1 MVSGEEQR
9 FHLVAG
15 LGNPGREYCNTRHN
29 AGFMAL
35 DALAKIMSGKSEEKE
50 IHGGL
55 LRQARCRG
63 GIVSLVKPVT
73 YMNLSGT
80 TVSSFMR
87 KKGIGADGLL
97 LMYDDM
103 DLPLG
108 RIRFCMGGGAAGHK
122 GVDSVIKEL
131 GTADFARLRIGIG
144 RRNDNPD
151 KAGYVLSEFSESE
164 KELFSKVIDMAA
176 EAVKLSLYR
185 GLQKAMNGYNGRF
198 LGESADDK
206 KAHIV

>member
-1 MVSGEEQR
+1 MASGEEQR
-9 FHLVAG
+9 FHIVAG

-29 AGFMAL
+29 AGFMAV
-35 DALAKIMSGKSEEKE
+35 DRLAELMSGKSEEKE

-55 LRQARCRG
+55 LRQVRCRG

-80 TVSSFMR
+80 TVSAFMR
-87 KKGIGADGLL
+87 KKAIDAAGLL
-97 LMYDDM
+97 LVYDDM

-108 RIRFCMGGGAAGHK
+108 RIRFCVGGGTAGHK
-122 GVDSVIKEL
+122 GVDSVIREL

-144 RRNDNPD
+144 RRSDNPVKSD
-151 KAGYVLSEFSESE
+151 YVLSEFSDSE

-185 GLQKAMNGYNGRF
+185 GLQKAMNEYNGRF
-198 LGESADDK
+198 LGESSDNNK
-206 KAHIV
+206 TKIV